1 MNKVMKDYVLHKTE
15 ATPDDVLLYISTII
29 VIILTVKTE
38 FYLACA
44 PMLVLFSI
52 SILIKMFLFFKWQCS
67 YAIKLTSDQIILNHT
82 LLHNM
87 TIVPLS
93 SISCLNR
100 AKRYLELKE
109 GCNIRV
115 PGFGKGKNTR
125 ISFSSLSDSERNE
138 IFDRLE
144 DFGIV
149 SV

>member
-1 MNKVMKDYVLHKTE
+1 MKDYVLHKTE
-15 ATPDDVLLYISTII
+15 ITTDDILLSFLTIT
-29 VIILTVKTE
+29 VIILEVKTE
-38 FYLACA
+38 LYIALT
-44 PMLVLFSI
+44 PILVLFTI
-52 SILIKMFLFFKWQCS
+52 GLLIKMILFFKWQCS